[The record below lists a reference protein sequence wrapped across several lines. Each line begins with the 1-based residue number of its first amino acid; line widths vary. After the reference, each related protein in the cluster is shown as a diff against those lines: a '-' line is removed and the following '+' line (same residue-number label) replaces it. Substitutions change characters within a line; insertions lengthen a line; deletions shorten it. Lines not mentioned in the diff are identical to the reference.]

1 MLEEGIKQRIERLRL
16 NLLEK
21 SRDFMPRIERPRPI
35 SLEETDDLR
44 EVGGTAGKCALIEKN
59 IDDHV
64 RADALRSA
72 SRKLLPSDRSG
83 PDRSGNGRSY
93 PYHRGPHPAGPS
105 LLFLDLE
112 TTGFSS
118 TPLFLAGTVFE
129 RDGLMRSLQY
139 LARDY
144 SEERV
149 LLGLLD
155 ELMGRFD
162 TCVTFNGKSFDMPYI
177 RDRAKYHGVSLGASP
192 EQYDLLHVARRRWK
206 ERLPDCRL
214 VTLETHILGR
224 HRVGDVPGWE
234 VPCIYHDF
242 VHTKDARRLRGV
254 LRHNLIDCISMAQ
267 LFIRLAEA
275 A

>member
-1 MLEEGIKQRIERLRL
+1 MLEGGIKQRIERLRL

-21 SRDFMPRIERPRPI
+21 SRDFMPRIDRPRPI
-35 SLEETDDLR
+35 PLEEIDDLR
-44 EVGGTAGKCALIEKN
+44 EVGGTGGKCAVIEKS
-59 IDDHV
+59 IEDYIQ
-64 RADALRSA
+64 ADALRPA
-72 SRKLLPSDRSG
+72 AQKLLGSDRNQADQ
-83 PDRSGNGRSY
+83 PGNSR
-93 PYHRGPHPAGPS
+93 PAGTPS
-105 LLFLDLE
+105 LIFLDLE

-118 TPLFLAGTVFE
+118 TPVFLAGTVFE
-129 RDGLMRSLQY
+129 RDGEMRSLQY

-155 ELMGRFD
+155 QLMSRFD
-162 TCVTFNGKSFDMPYI
+162 ICVTFNGKSFDMPYI
-177 RDRAKYHGVSLGASP
+177 RDRAKYHGVSLGASL

-206 ERLPDCRL
+206 DRLPDCRL

-224 HRVGDVPGWE
+224 RRIGDVPGWE

-254 LRHNLIDCISMAQ
+254 LRHNLIDCISIVQ
-267 LFIRLAEA
+267 LFVSLSEA
-275 A
+275 AKC

>member
-1 MLEEGIKQRIERLRL
+1 VGGGGRCGVI
-16 NLLEK
+16 EK
-21 SRDFMPRIERPRPI
+21 SIDEHIQ
-35 SLEETDDLR
+35 
-44 EVGGTAGKCALIEKN
+44 VG
-59 IDDHV
+59 
-64 RADALRSA
+64 ALRSA
-72 SRKLLPSDRSG
+72 AQKLLVPDCHDAGLRQSGRCEEGRADR
-83 PDRSGNGRSY
+83 P
-93 PYHRGPHPAGPS
+93 PVTPS
-105 LLFLDLE
+105 LVFLDLE

-118 TPLFLAGTVFE
+118 TPIFLAGTVFE
-129 RDGLMRSLQY
+129 HEGAMRSLQY

-144 SEERV
+144 SEERA

-155 ELMGRFD
+155 QLISRFD
-162 TCVTFNGKSFDMPYI
+162 VCVTFNGKSFDMPYM
-177 RDRAKYHGVSLGASP
+177 RDRAGYHGVSLGASP

-224 HRVGDVPGWE
+224 RRIGDVPGWE

-242 VHTKDARRLRGV
+242 VHTKDARRLSGV

-267 LFIRLAEA
+267 LFISLAEA